1 MVIIMDVKVKKSYT
15 ITLNDEEVNQIIHG
29 ISLVYA
35 AAAKDNTVEKLD
47 YTYLWTFKDVL
58 VAAKND

>member
-15 ITLNDEEVNQIIHG
+15 ITLNDEEVNQLIHS

-35 AAAKDNTVEKLD
+35 AAVKDNTVEKLD
-47 YTYLWTFKDVL
+47 FTYLWKLKDIL

>member
-15 ITLNDEEVNQIIHG
+15 ITLNDEEVNQLIHG
-29 ISLVYA
+29 ISLVYTA
-35 AAAKDNTVEKLD
+35 AVKDNTVEKLD
-47 YTYLWTFKDVL
+47 FTYLWKLKDVL